1 MDFNAGIRSV
11 PRRQRRGDSP
21 QVRLARLR
29 RQTRH
34 RICLRVCP
42 TTSIAAAETAHCR
55 PAGRGRGGCF
65 DGAARIRSEIVPR
78 AAGCVVVVV
87 A

>member
-1 MDFNAGIRSV
+1 MDVGGILSV
-11 PRRQRRGDSP
+11 SRRQRRGDSP

-65 DGAARIRSEIVPR
+65 DGAARAAEIVPR
-78 AAGCVVVVV
+78 AASCVVVVV